1 VRETARST
9 IELSVEVQRGGDQ
22 HQVGEGL
29 GEIAD
34 LV

>member
-1 VRETARST
+1 VCETARST

-22 HQVGEGL
+22 RQVGEGL